1 MFALN
6 SEPSFRVSLGVC
18 WQQFGPVLQNGL
30 LKSKPEPNA
39 QTLPPADATPC
50 HCCLCLGGLVFIFLR
65 TGMVPQV
72 LERDFDR
79 AGVWGMLEVGD
90 TVMGGPGILKEQ
102 GKVCMKNSHSP
113 IDQV

>member
-1 MFALN
+1 
-6 SEPSFRVSLGVC
+6 
-18 WQQFGPVLQNGL
+18 
-30 LKSKPEPNA
+30 
-39 QTLPPADATPC
+39 
-50 HCCLCLGGLVFIFLR
+50 
-65 TGMVPQV
+65 MVPQV

-113 IDQV
+113 TDQV